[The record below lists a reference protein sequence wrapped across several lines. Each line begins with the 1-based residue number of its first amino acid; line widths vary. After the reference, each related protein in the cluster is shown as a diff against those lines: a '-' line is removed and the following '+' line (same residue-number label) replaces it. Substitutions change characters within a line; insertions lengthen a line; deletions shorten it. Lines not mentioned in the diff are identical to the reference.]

1 MALYGVLGVA
11 ESVGALHDPSK
22 LDPFVDDGRLITVSL
37 DLTGDTPEFTSIEQD
52 SLREDDIPK
61 LGYSHKSSGR
71 GAKYSLTQI
80 GSKHGNDA
88 EGVEQHT
95 RRTAPVMGE
104 PRQRPGTHG
113 RRRAS
118 GWLAYRGSR

>member
-1 MALYGVLGVA
+1 MSEGPTAADFRDVLDEYWHDRPPASLEDVMALYGVLGWLRA
-11 ESVGALHDPSK
+11 VGALHDPSK

-71 GAKYSLTQI
+71 GAKYSLHKSGRNTGTTQ
-80 GSKHGNDA
+80 K
-88 EGVEQHT
+88 E
-95 RRTAPVMGE
+95 
-104 PRQRPGTHG
+104 
-113 RRRAS
+113 
-118 GWLAYRGSR
+118 